1 MNIFNSFITVG
12 FLSLAL
18 TACNAGNG
26 DSLND
31 QGRPIDEIGEV
42 MDLPDPDSDSI
53 KPTLASIQDKVF
65 TPICASCHGG
75 ANPAAGQDLSSL
87 ENSIINLI
95 NVTSSNTLFK
105 RVLPGSAEESYL
117 YLKITGDSRAGS
129 RMPLGQPAL
138 NQEKI
143 LAIKKWIEDGAVIPE
158 SSSNS
163 ARVSRVN
170 IKERRIT
177 REINDQNFASNVDYI
192 WRLNEP
198 LVVVFWFNKPMS
210 FDYLTPEQV
219 LFTAY
224 DSNDSKENDNWLFDS
239 SNISI
244 NIINDHILQLSI
256 SEVARDVSHINIQ
269 LNKSSI
275 STLTTSLGQ
284 QLDGDFDGVDGG
296 VFSYDIHF

>member
-1 MNIFNSFITVG
+1 MNTCNSSIAVG

-31 QGRPIDEIGEV
+31 QGRPIDEIGDVVEIPEPDI
-42 MDLPDPDSDSI
+42 DLI
-53 KPTLASIQDKVF
+53 KPTLSSIQDKVF
-65 TPICASCHGG
+65 TPMCASCHGG

-87 ENSIINLI
+87 ENSITNLI

-105 RVLPGSAEESYL
+105 RVLPGASQDSYL
-117 YLKITGDSRAGS
+117 YLKVTGDNRAGS

-138 NQEKI
+138 DQAQI
-143 LAIKKWIEDGAVIPE
+143 LAIQKWIEDGAVIPE

-163 ARVSRVN
+163 ARVSRVKPELGTQ
-170 IKERRIT
+170 IS
-177 REINDQNFASNVDYI
+177 DQRLVRNVDYI

-198 LVVVFWFNKPMS
+198 LVVMLWFNKPMN
-210 FDYLTPEQV
+210 FDYLTPEQIS
-219 LFTAY
+219 FTAY
-224 DSNDSKENDNWLFDS
+224 DSSTSQESDDWLFDS
-239 SNISI
+239 NNISI
-244 NIINDHILQLSI
+244 NIINEHTLQLVI
-256 SEVARDVSHINIQ
+256 PGVAHDVSHINIQ
-269 LNKSSI
+269 LNKSNI

-284 QLDGDFDGVDGG
+284 QLDGDFDGIDGG

>member
-1 MNIFNSFITVG
+1 MNRLNSFIITG
-12 FLSLAL
+12 SLSLAL

-31 QGRPIDEIGEV
+31 QGRPIDEIGDSIEI
-42 MDLPDPDSDSI
+42 PGPDSDSI

-87 ENSIINLI
+87 ENSITNLI
-95 NVTSSNTLFK
+95 NITSSNTLFK
-105 RVLPGSAEESYL
+105 RVLPSSAEESYL

-129 RMPLGQPAL
+129 RMPLGQPSL
-138 NQEKI
+138 DQDQI
-143 LAIKKWIEDGAVIPE
+143 LAIKKWIEDGAMIPE
-158 SSSNS
+158 NASIS
-163 ARVSRVN
+163 ARISRVQPKLGKFN
-170 IKERRIT
+170 A
-177 REINDQNFASNVDYI
+177 QASNQNLATDFDYI

-198 LVVVFWFNKPMS
+198 LVVVFWFNKPMN
-210 FDYLTPEQV
+210 FDHLTPEQV

-224 DSNDSKENDNWLFDS
+224 DSSDSKENNNWLFDS